1 VGSVIHPFPAGGPRS
16 ASSIGIV
23 GGGQLAWM
31 LAREARQLG
40 VELHV
45 QTPDPADPAAR
56 EAASVVLGPL
66 EDEATTRLLAQRAE
80 RVSFENE
87 WVPLEILRSLERE
100 GIIFLPDLAALQPL
114 VNKRGQREL
123 LSNLS
128 LPTPRWAGMEASQ
141 EPPPPPSDQSDG
153 DVSATARGEL
163 EPFGGAGDDGD
174 GFAAP
179 PAPRLPD
186 GLRFPVMAKLSHGG
200 YDGKGTRLLEDQA
213 DLESHLACHIPEDW
227 LLEERVSFEMEL
239 AQVVCR
245 DQTGEV
251 RCFPLVQTQQRDQV
265 CEWVLFP
272 PPVDHAVAAWARN
285 VSMSLV
291 TALNYVGVM
300 GIEFFFGP
308 GGLLVNE
315 LAPRVHN
322 SGHLTLEACATNQ
335 FAQHVR
341 IVAGLPMGSTEPIV
355 KGALMVNL
363 LGYEPETGPAA
374 SLDHQS
380 QRQALAAMPGAH
392 VHWYG
397 KRPRPGRKLGHVTFV
412 LEAEE
417 AREREAERDRLLR
430 AVRAVWPWPESAEAA
445 TIATNIGVK

>member
-1 VGSVIHPFPAGGPRS
+1 
-16 ASSIGIV
+16 
-23 GGGQLAWM
+23 M

-56 EAASVVLGPL
+56 EAASVVVGPL
-66 EDEATTRLLAQRAE
+66 EDAATTRLLAQRAE

-87 WVPLEILRSLERE
+87 WVPLDLLRPLERQ
-100 GIIFLPDLAALQPL
+100 GIVFLPDLAALQPL
-114 VNKRGQREL
+114 VNKRSQREL
-123 LSNLS
+123 LSSLS
-128 LPTPRWAGMEASQ
+128 LPTPRWAGMEATQ
-141 EPPPPPSDQSDG
+141 EPPAPPADASEG
-153 DVSATARGEL
+153 DASTGRAVSEIHGNS
-163 EPFGGAGDDGD
+163 GDDGD
-174 GFAAP
+174 GAEPP

-186 GLRFPVMAKLSHGG
+186 GLTFPVMAKLSHGG

-213 DLESHLACHIPEDW
+213 ALERHLACHIPEDW
-227 LLEERVSFEMEL
+227 LLEERVSFDLEL

-265 CEWVLFP
+265 CEWVLYP
-272 PPVDHAVAAWARN
+272 APVDHAVAAWARN

-341 IVAGLPMGSTEPIV
+341 IVAGLPLGSTEAIV
-355 KGALMVNL
+355 NGALMVNL
-363 LGYEPETGPAA
+363 LGYEPESGSAA
-374 SLDHQS
+374 SLDHQP

-417 AREREAERDRLLR
+417 GREREAERDRLLR
-430 AVRAVWPWPESAEAA
+430 EVRAVWPWPETA
-445 TIATNIGVK
+445 TASSNPTEIAVK